1 MDIPVIISPRNNCN
15 KNNIIT
21 LRSMI
26 KIIIMVVVPTIVERG
41 INKNLQFKFNKLIQR
56 ETVK

>member
-26 KIIIMVVVPTIVERG
+26 KIIIMVVPTIVERG